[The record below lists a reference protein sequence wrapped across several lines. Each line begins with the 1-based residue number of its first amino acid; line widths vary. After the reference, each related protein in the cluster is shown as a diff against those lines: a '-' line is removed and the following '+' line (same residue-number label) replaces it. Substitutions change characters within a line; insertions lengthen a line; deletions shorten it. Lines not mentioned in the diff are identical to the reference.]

1 MFSFGPMQSMVLKGQ
16 LILPVSKSLANRM
29 LILRALNHQSLPAYD
44 ASWSNDVK
52 CLHGHLSQPTAVYD
66 FKDAGTP
73 LRMFVA
79 YAALTAQ
86 KGTITGSDRLK
97 ARPLK
102 ALLIALESLG
112 AEFDY
117 LEQAYQLPL
126 KVKKP
131 LDSNADFCSVEVH
144 ESSQFLSAL
153 MLIAPWFKNGL
164 LIESIGREVS
174 STYKQLSVDCVRQ
187 ITQVEQ
193 LSASRI
199 QVHPISTDAVLLPN
213 DFEADWSSAAFVLAW
228 AALSEQCNILLPHLK
243 ADSVQGDAIIQV
255 LLKPW
260 GITCVETKEGLRVI
274 KQSHQSL
281 PSELTFD
288 LQQTPDLFPVLFAL
302 CACSQVKACF
312 KGIAHQVHKESDRIQ
327 SMLSNF
333 IPFGLKA
340 DLDASGDVLYL
351 SKGID
356 DLAVYTFR
364 SYADHRVIMACSL
377 LALKARVEF
386 EAVHDVA
393 KSFPHFFEKMRTL
406 N

>member
-1 MFSFGPMQSMVLKGQ
+1 M
-16 LILPVSKSLANRM
+16 ANRM
-29 LILRALNHQSLPAYD
+29 LILCALNHQTLPAYD

-52 CLHGHLSQPTAVYD
+52 CLHNHLSHPSEVYD
-66 FKDAGTP
+66 FRDAGTP
-73 LRMFVA
+73 LRLFVA
-79 YAALTAQ
+79 YAALTHQ
-86 KGTITGSDRLK
+86 KFIITGSDRLK

-126 KVKKP
+126 KVIKP
-131 LDSNADFCSVEVH
+131 LDLNAGFCSVDVH

-153 MLIAPWFKNGL
+153 ILIAPWFKQGL
-164 LIESIGREVS
+164 VIETIGREVS
-174 STYKQLSVDCVRQ
+174 STYKQMSLDCVRQ
-187 ITQVEQ
+187 MAEVEQ
-193 LSASRI
+193 LSRSRI
-199 QVHPISTDAVLLPN
+199 QVHPKRIDALILPN
-213 DFEADWSSAAFVLAW
+213 DYEADWSSAAFVLAW
-228 AALSEQCNILLPHLK
+228 AALSEQCDIVLPHLK

-260 GITCVETKEGLRVI
+260 GVNCVETKEGLRVI
-274 KQSHQSL
+274 KQSHQGL

-302 CACSQVKACF
+302 CACSQVNANF
-312 KGIAHQVHKESDRIQ
+312 KGIAHQVYKESDRIQ

-333 IPFGLKA
+333 IPYGLAA
-340 DLDASGDVLYL
+340 DLDINGDALQL
-351 SKGID
+351 TKGLD
-356 DLAVYTFR
+356 EFALYTFR

-377 LALKARVEF
+377 LAMKAKVQF
-386 EAVHDVA
+386 DAVHDVA
-393 KSFPHFFEKMRTL
+393 KSFPHFFEKMKAL